1 MIAMSLSGFF
11 EPFFT
16 RRTKMNSTVEMIT
29 PEYARQILEH
39 NTKNRKPRTG
49 LVAQYARAMERN
61 DWKLTHQGIAINCDG
76 TLLDGQ
82 HRLLAVIS
90 SGVTVRM
97 LVTRGVPSDSQVAM
111 DDHCPRSVSDAL
123 TLMSGQNFD
132 QHVCAI
138 AKACVNLGGKQ
149 GNMRLSKPETYEVF
163 TRLADGFAFIR
174 EFTSG
179 TRERGVSS
187 APVWAAVAL
196 AYYYEPDVKRLKE
209 FCQTLRRSRHPEP
222 GDFAAITLR
231 EWLLKAGASAGGSTA
246 RLETFRK
253 TQRAILA
260 FIDRQ
265 DIRKLYGNDSKYRWP
280 LVNTVRDNGEE
291 VAA

>member
-1 MIAMSLSGFF
+1 
-11 EPFFT
+11 
-16 RRTKMNSTVEMIT
+16 MNSTVELIT

-61 DWKLTHQGIAINCDG
+61 EWKLTHQGIAINCDG

-138 AKACVNLGGKQ
+138 AKACVNLGGKH

-163 TRLADGFAFIR
+163 TRLADGFAFIGN
-174 EFTSG
+174 FTSVG
-179 TRERGVSS
+179 REKGVSS
-187 APVWAAVAL
+187 APVWAAIVL
-196 AYYYEPDVKRLKE
+196 AYYYERDIVRLAE
-209 FCQTLRRSRHPEP
+209 FCMTLRRSVRAEP

-231 EWLLKAGASAGGSTA
+231 EWLLKSGASSGGLAA
-246 RLETFRK
+246 RQETFRK
-253 TQRAILA
+253 TQRAIIA
-260 FIDRQ
+260 FMARQ
-265 DIRKLYGNDSKYRWP
+265 DIKKIYGSDSKYRWP
-280 LVNTVRDNGEE
+280 LVNTVRDNQEE